1 MCSVKVDDSK
11 LELHSRNDNQIF
23 RLQKKKKKI
32 GTRNSTTLKNPCCQH
47 HYQCFKA
54 LNNLVKFPICCQMS
68 LLTEPGLG
76 FRLQT
81 PFKATSSFLN
91 DHSLKQLYRACCT
104 CITRCFVDLIP
115 LIRYYNSV

>member
-1 MCSVKVDDSK
+1 MCSAKVDDSK

-23 RLQKKKKKI
+23 RLQKKKI

-115 LIRYYNSV
+115 LIRY

>member
-1 MCSVKVDDSK
+1 MCSANVDDIK

-23 RLQKKKKKI
+23 RLQKTTI
-32 GTRNSTTLKNPCCQH
+32 GTRNSTILKNPCCQH

-104 CITRCFVDLIP
+104 CITSCSVDLIP